1 MKINGQ
7 LYISLL
13 EEEVEYRRKEAS
25 ISIKDMEREEI
36 VQRDLEKEIG
46 ELFFR
51 NNMERAENDK
61 LQLIYKE
68 LNDDFFIL
76 GDMFMQA
83 IKDSKNGN
91 AFSNLD
97 EFLVGQYEARIDNME
112 EIIFD
117 FGDDIEHREDIISD
131 AAEDINSLKKEIAD
145 IQAEWAQESSQYKKI
160 DSEQRDE
167 LVDKRKT
174 IIKLEDE
181 AKMKEKVRQEGIYAD
196 KKYRFDLE
204 QKISALQ
211 KENTELIKLLGDVKD
226 DDGEKKMVTSGDNSG
241 RSNENKTG
249 RIKWP
254 AKDLLTGEAIKEGLK
269 EGMEASEK
277 EVKKIEDPRDPKEI
291 AMIACKNK
299 LCNKGYGVKVE
310 GELLIAT
317 KDGTRKIEVSH
328 AELPGSLKYAVC
340 GQIFYEFDKAVKA
353 SIYGV
358 KAIMPKIEPEESH
371 AAGQ

>member
-1 MKINGQ
+1 MKMKINGQ

-97 EFLVGQYEARIDNME
+97 EFLVGQYEARIDHME

-131 AAEDINSLKKEIAD
+131 AAEDINSIKKEIAD
-145 IQAEWAQESSQYKKI
+145 IQADWAQESSQYKKI
-160 DSEQRDE
+160 DSEQRNE
-167 LVDKRKT
+167 LVDKRKK

-226 DDGEKKMVTSGDNSG
+226 DGGEKKMVTSGDNSG
-241 RSNENKTG
+241 RGNENKTG

-254 AKDLLTGEAIKEGLK
+254 EKDLLTGEVIKEGLK
-269 EGMEASEK
+269 EGMEGGENA
-277 EVKKIEDPRDPKEI
+277 EI
-291 AMIACKNK
+291 
-299 LCNKGYGVKVE
+299 
-310 GELLIAT
+310 
-317 KDGTRKIEVSH
+317 
-328 AELPGSLKYAVC
+328 
-340 GQIFYEFDKAVKA
+340 
-353 SIYGV
+353 
-358 KAIMPKIEPEESH
+358 
-371 AAGQ
+371 